1 MTLNLCFCYQMEA
14 SLSASTPFKVSVNG
28 CLSSPSSSTS
38 SKDMHSSFF
47 GQSLAPCT
55 EKLNDH
61 SKQRAFA
68 AAVWKLI
75 RCLLSPCAFRCSLV
89 RTQWSHLNVP
99 TKHDIQRIVLSAVPY
114 LLFLFFYG
122 INPYIHVLPL
132 SSDIGCANLRNVSAW
147 ESYFFP
153 WPIHLMVSSMHFILL
168 DFLAAVPYLAHYAIP
183 VLYPVF
189 LYLIDRLELVQQ
201 FYRMLGL
208 TMWGHYAIWLV
219 LPTLPP
225 WALDFM
231 AVGQKTGANQTA
243 LAQAILVAH
252 KEGSAFARIDSFT
265 GRLFFYGM
273 FVGNPVPFG
282 SFPSGHVAWPMCILL
297 TLPVN
302 LRQRFSVYVVW
313 VAWATLYT
321 GHHYVLDIGGAIVL
335 VAAIARLV
343 GYATLAQSRCPV
355 LPL

>member
-1 MTLNLCFCYQMEA
+1 MEA
-14 SLSASTPFKVSVNG
+14 SLSAPTHFKVSVNG
-28 CLSSPSSSTS
+28 RLSPPSSASKEHS
-38 SKDMHSSFF
+38 SKTSPLHF
-47 GQSLAPCT
+47 GQSSAPT

-61 SKQRAFA
+61 YQHRAF

-75 RCLLSPCAFRCSLV
+75 RCLLSPYAFRFSLV
-89 RTQWSHLNVP
+89 RTQWGNLNVP
-99 TKHDIQRIVLSAVPY
+99 TKQDIQRIVLSAVPY
-114 LLFLFFYG
+114 LLFLLFYG
-122 INPYIHVLPL
+122 INPYVHVLPL
-132 SSDIGCANLRNVSAW
+132 ASDIGLKNLRNVSAW

-153 WPIHLMVSSMHFILL
+153 WPIHLMVSSMHFTVL
-168 DFLAAVPYLAHYAIP
+168 DFLAAVPYLAHYVIP

-201 FYRMLGL
+201 FYRMLGF
-208 TMWGHYAIWLV
+208 TMWGHYAIWFV

-225 WALDFM
+225 WALDFI
-231 AVGQKTGANQTA
+231 AAGQKTAANQTT

-252 KEGSAFARIDSFT
+252 KEGPAFARIDSFT
-265 GRLFFYGM
+265 GRPFFYGM

-282 SFPSGHVAWPMCILL
+282 SFPSGHVAWPLCILL

-302 LRQRFSVYVVW
+302 LRPRFSAYVVW
-313 VAWATLYT
+313 MAWATLYT
-321 GHHYVLDIGGAIVL
+321 GHHYVVDIVGAIVL
-335 VAAIARLV
+335 VAVIARLI